1 MNEWIGTWSLWSYKP
16 NDNISRDHIKQLP
29 LYLEK
34 HLGIETEI
42 NFDWCTV
49 RSKKENKNCF
59 DWTKDIFLVDT
70 YKKLTFYH

>member
-1 MNEWIGTWSLWSYKP
+1 MG
-16 NDNISRDHIKQLP
+16 LP

-59 DWTKDIFLVDT
+59 DW
-70 YKKLTFYH
+70 